1 MTDLASSLG
10 LPSQLLLVSPTG
22 QPNMETIWQGSLG
35 NVIFDA
41 LEKGQD
47 VWRMALREKI
57 VDDWHEEC
65 NFLVKRKEDEQ
76 IEKLL

>member
-10 LPSQLLLVSPTG
+10 LPSQLLLESPTG

-41 LEKGQD
+41 LEKGQG

>member
-1 MTDLASSLG
+1 
-10 LPSQLLLVSPTG
+10 
-22 QPNMETIWQGSLG
+22 METIWQGSLG

>member
-1 MTDLASSLG
+1 
-10 LPSQLLLVSPTG
+10 
-22 QPNMETIWQGSLG
+22 METIWQGSLG

-41 LEKGQD
+41 LQKGQG

-65 NFLVKRKEDEQ
+65 NFWVKRKEDEQ